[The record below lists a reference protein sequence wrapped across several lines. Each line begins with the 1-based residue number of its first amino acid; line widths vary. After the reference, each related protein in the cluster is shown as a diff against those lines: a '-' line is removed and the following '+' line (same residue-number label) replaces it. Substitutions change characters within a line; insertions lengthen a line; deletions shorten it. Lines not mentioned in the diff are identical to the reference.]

1 MELNEVQHVS
11 TEQGSR
17 GKRGTGPSEPSMW
30 MRKGAAPHPEAFSFY
45 GVLILTV
52 TLNSYL
58 VECSS
63 KSLDGSCVGHSLGVS
78 TILSHSEDRWAA
90 P

>member
-30 MRKGAAPHPEAFSFY
+30 MRKGAAPHPEAFSLRSF
-45 GVLILTV
+45 
-52 TLNSYL
+52 N
-58 VECSS
+58 
-63 KSLDGSCVGHSLGVS
+63 LDCDIKFLPS
-78 TILSHSEDRWAA
+78 
-90 P
+90 